1 MRLCRTETIGP
12 ISFYAMLRRFGSA
25 RAALD
30 VLPRL
35 ARRGERATTVTA
47 VTRAEAEAELG
58 ALHRAGAR
66 LVCWGEPGYPSAL
79 AAIEDAPPIL
89 TVLGQAQLLQQPMI
103 AMVGA
108 RNASA
113 NGRRLARDLAAELGL
128 GGLVVISG
136 LARGIDAAAHLGALE
151 TGSVA
156 VVAGG
161 ADVVY
166 PAENRGL
173 YDALARQGAIVA
185 ELPLGTE
192 PQARHFPRRNRII
205 SGMALG
211 LVVVEAAARSGSL
224 ITARFALE
232 QGREV
237 FAVPGSPLDPRA
249 RGCNDLLRHGATL
262 TENVA
267 DVLSQLGPQ
276 LGGIEQLRPVPLIA
290 IPTAPPSVLLP
301 ASGGAPGRPA
311 ARLAPGSE
319 QGAGVPGAGWG
330 PPLGGGEP
338 VGEDAELELILERL
352 GPTPVAV
359 DELVRQCQMSAA
371 AVATLLLELE
381 LAGRVERHPG
391 NLVSSR

>member
-1 MRLCRTETIGP
+1 MRAPKAGYRSPKAEAALAARELDPQERLDWLRLSRTETIGP
-12 ISFYAMLRRFGSA
+12 ISFYALLRRFGSA
-25 RAALD
+25 RAALEA
-30 VLPRL
+30 LPGL
-35 ARRGERATTVTA
+35 ARRSERSKTVTA
-47 VTRAEAEAELG
+47 VTRAEAEAELA

-66 LVCWGEPGYPSAL
+66 LVCWGEPGYPGAL
-79 AAIEDAPPIL
+79 AAVEDAPPIL
-89 TVLGQAQLLQQPMI
+89 TVLGEAELLQRPMI
-103 AMVGA
+103 AVVGA

-113 NGRRLARDLAAELGL
+113 NGRRLARDLAASLGQ

-136 LARGIDAAAHLGALE
+136 LARGIDAAAHLGGFE

-161 ADVVY
+161 VDVVY
-166 PAENRGL
+166 PEENRGL
-173 YDALARQGAIVA
+173 YDALVRRGAIVA
-185 ELPLGTE
+185 ELPLATE

-211 LVVVEAAARSGSL
+211 VVVVEAAARSGSL

-249 RGCNDLLRHGATL
+249 RGCNELLRHGATL
-262 TENVA
+262 TESA
-267 DVLSQLGPQ
+267 DDVLAQLGPQ
-276 LGGIEQLRPVPLIA
+276 LRGIQRPPP
-290 IPTAPPSVLLP
+290 IPSP
-301 ASGGAPGRPA
+301 ASGG
-311 ARLAPGSE
+311 
-319 QGAGVPGAGWG
+319 GVGWGPLPGAGE
-330 PPLGGGEP
+330 PLTDQDGQ
-338 VGEDAELELILERL
+338 ELILERL

-391 NLVSSR
+391 NAVSLR